1 MYYEHDV
8 VVKMRINTLADE
20 VTPKNVEE
28 IFKSGHWD
36 YEVHNTQFISPA
48 EIVAQLVHEI
58 KRDGLSKYAYANG
71 YKVDLV
77 FEILDN
83 LRTRLED
90 FQEMY
95 EEAV

>member
-8 VVKMRINTLADE
+8 VVKMRINTLTDE
-20 VTPKNVEE
+20 VSPKNVEE

-58 KRDGLSKYAYANG
+58 KRDGLSKYTYANG

>member
-8 VVKMRINTLADE
+8 IVKMRINTLADE

-58 KRDGLSKYAYANG
+58 KRDGLSKYAYAYG